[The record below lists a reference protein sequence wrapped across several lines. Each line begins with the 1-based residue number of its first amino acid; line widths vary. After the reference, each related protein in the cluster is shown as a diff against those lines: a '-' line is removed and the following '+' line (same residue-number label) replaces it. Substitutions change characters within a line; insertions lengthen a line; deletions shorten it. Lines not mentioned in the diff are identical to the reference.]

1 MNLKTILLNAAI
13 GVVSGVISLF
23 CMSSPGA
30 CCCGVPLLI
39 CVPLLLG
46 TTLATLLT
54 SGRTAALNNTMC
66 GVGHGLFAAA
76 LATGAVMIGMNQFTS
91 DEKLISVVAEYR
103 QQWDEVQETFHEAAE
118 REQQEISETEREQM
132 DELFKVTRD
141 TLERMESDP
150 DLTRAN
156 VTRSFGLFALLC
168 GLLLGAVGGFAGHL
182 IFGRRRRP
190 ADEEEPPG
198 ESSDP
203 DRMRIPEQPKQ
214 WWDQ

>member
-13 GVVSGVISLF
+13 GVVSGFISLL
-23 CMSSPGA
+23 CMPSPGP

-118 REQQEISETEREQM
+118 RGQNEISEEEREQM
-132 DELFKVTRD
+132 DEFLSKTRD
-141 TLERMESDP
+141 TLAQMESDP
-150 DLTRAN
+150 DLTRSI
-156 VTRSFGLFALLC
+156 VTRGFGLFALLC

-182 IFGRRRRP
+182 IFGRRRP
-190 ADEEEPPG
+190 DDEEEPPG

-214 WWDQ
+214 WWEQ